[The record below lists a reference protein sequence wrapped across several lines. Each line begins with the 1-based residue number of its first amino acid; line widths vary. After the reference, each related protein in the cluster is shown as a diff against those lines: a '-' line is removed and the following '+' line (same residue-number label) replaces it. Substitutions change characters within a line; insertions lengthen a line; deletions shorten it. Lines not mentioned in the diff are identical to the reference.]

1 MADRHRC
8 VCLKL
13 FINLFADGPTK
24 EYIEVM
30 KNYTSRMPV
39 TESIDKIK
47 SALKAIG
54 FRSGNLTDTWVVGN
68 QEAILCAEYG
78 AAVAWFKFKPDIK
91 SVQATLTGSDDKK
104 KAQAEITA
112 WRSMLDF
119 IEIQCDRIMLKQS
132 TAMGAFM
139 EYIYY
144 PQQGITLM
152 ERLKLP
158 ANAAMASKLL
168 TG

>member
-1 MADRHRC
+1 
-8 VCLKL
+8 
-13 FINLFADGPTK
+13 
-24 EYIEVM
+24 M

-54 FRSGNLTDTWVVGN
+54 FRSGNLSDQWVVGN

-78 AAVAWFKFKPDIK
+78 AAVAWFKFKPDVK
-91 SVQATLTGSDDKK
+91 AVLNTLTGSEEKK

-132 TAMGAFM
+132 TAIGAFM

-152 ERLKLP
+152 ERLRLP
-158 ANAAMASKLL
+158 INEGLANKLL
-168 TG
+168 IG